1 MNTAVGSKSQFYNTA
16 GNSNTSVGYRTLY
29 LNQGDHNT
37 AVGREALDATD
48 GSYNTALGSNA
59 VGMYDS
65 GDHNTGLG
73 YNTLVNNNGGNNTA
87 VGSNSLSIFAGN
99 NLSAVGSG
107 TSVSASGFTNASVF
121 GYAAIVN
128 ASNKVR
134 IGNSSVT
141 VIEGQV
147 GWSFPSDGRF
157 KTEVKDDN
165 VPGLAFVSKLRPV
178 TYHFDSRRFD
188 DHVMQ
193 NIPADQRPE
202 TDHAAYAAAMSTTQT
217 GFIAQEVEQVCKELG
232 YQFNGLHTPENETD
246 NYSLSY
252 DSFVPLLVKA
262 IQEQQAII
270 EAQKKVIEEIN
281 TRLSAIENSK

>member
-1 MNTAVGSKSQFYNTA
+1 MNTAVGSKSLFYNTT
-16 GNSNTSVGYRTLY
+16 GNSNTALGFRTLF

-73 YNTLVNNNGGNNTA
+73 YNTLVNNNGENNTA

-157 KTEVKDDN
+157 KTDVKDGD
-165 VPGLAFVSKLRPV
+165 VPGLAFINKLRPV
-178 TYHFDSRRFD
+178 TYHFDAKRFD
-188 DHVMQ
+188 EHVMQ

-202 TDHAAYAAAMSTTQT
+202 RNDAYYAAGATKTHT
-217 GFIAQEVEQVCKELG
+217 GFIAQEVEQACRELG
-232 YQFNGLHTPENETD
+232 YEFSGLHKPENATD

-262 IQEQQAII
+262 IQEQQAEI
-270 EAQKKVIEEIN
+270 EALRLEIEALKAE
-281 TRLSAIENSK
+281 